1 MEQSHVHLNSMF
13 VNISRGL
20 FRWMKSWWGVT
31 ACRKLNGWEQS
42 RRGQWAGRC
51 HIAHLKYMT
60 SYNISHQH
68 SEKYV
73 NSELS
78 SRLRST
84 VALFRVGLLI
94 EVISVGV
101 CNMFLIKDIA
111 CFSPFTATKLPSG
124 FRVVM
129 EISFIVDVY
138 SSLVNLV
145 YYNGWTTKHCLC
157 LKR

>member
-1 MEQSHVHLNSMF
+1 
-13 VNISRGL
+13 
-20 FRWMKSWWGVT
+20 
-31 ACRKLNGWEQS
+31 
-42 RRGQWAGRC
+42 
-51 HIAHLKYMT
+51 MT